1 MSSTPFEPHTPT
13 TQPGNARAGRQPVTL
28 ELSADEALV
37 LFDWLARTSQT
48 GAPVPFDDPAE
59 QQVLWNLEC
68 ALERILVEPFSTDY
82 RSLLTACRRAVHL
95 EGDGGGAAPR

>member
-1 MSSTPFEPHTPT
+1 MSSKPFEPNTPT
-13 TQPGNARAGRQPVTL
+13 TQAANARGGRQPVTL

-37 LFDWLARTSQT
+37 LFDWLAGTSQT

-82 RSLLTACRRAVHL
+82 RSLLTSCRHAVHSA
-95 EGDGGGAAPR
+95 GDGGDPAPR